1 MITVV
6 SASKVN
12 QLENIKNM
20 SEMFAI
26 NDVSESGRRLST
38 RRMAFWSVIFQDL
51 SGKWFRAKTDNV
63 SSGGMQM
70 ITDTA
75 FPVGT
80 KLFIKMPLVYREH
93 KKQIEAIVETKY
105 SVATSAGFKTGMMFT
120 RITNAD
126 REFLRAYSEKEI

>member
-1 MITVV
+1 M
-6 SASKVN
+6 AA
-12 QLENIKNM
+12 
-20 SEMFAI
+20 MFAI
-26 NDVSESGRRLST
+26 NDISEGGSRRQSV

-70 ITDTA
+70 MTDTA